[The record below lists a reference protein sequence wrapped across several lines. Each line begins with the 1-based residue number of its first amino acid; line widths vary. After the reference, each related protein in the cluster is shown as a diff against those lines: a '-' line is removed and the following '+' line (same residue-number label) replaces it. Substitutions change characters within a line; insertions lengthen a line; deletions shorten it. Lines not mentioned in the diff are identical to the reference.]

1 MKKILEGTVSASNAD
16 IERVKRSDHPDEKPL
31 LFEGAVFSSVYERY
45 NGYTVK
51 SVSINPSGT
60 SADVEV
66 DFEYTRY
73 PPKITWTDHVQLIN
87 SGQGW
92 KIDNISFDSVGNTK
106 NLKASLKDFIQSIN

>member
-1 MKKILEGTVSASNAD
+1 MKKILEGAVSASNAD

-45 NGYTVK
+45 TGYTVK

-73 PPKITWTDHVQLIN
+73 PPKITWTDHVQLLTPVRAGKLI
-87 SGQGW
+87 
-92 KIDNISFDSVGNTK
+92 ISVLTV
-106 NLKASLKDFIQSIN
+106 